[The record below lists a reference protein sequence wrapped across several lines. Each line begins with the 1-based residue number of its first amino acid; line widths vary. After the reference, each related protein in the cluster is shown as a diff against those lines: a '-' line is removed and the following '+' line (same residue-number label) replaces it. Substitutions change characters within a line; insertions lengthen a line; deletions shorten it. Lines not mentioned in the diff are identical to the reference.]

1 MTVIGAA
8 LLGVIQG
15 LTEFLPISSSAHLI
29 LARAFFGWDAEGF
42 GLAFDVAVH
51 AGTLIA
57 VGVYFW
63 RDLAA
68 MARALPVAW
77 RASGPGPAR
86 LLQLVIVG
94 TLPIV
99 PAGLLYTDAVESA
112 LRRPG
117 VAAATLTVGA
127 LALLVVERLGARR
140 RDEASL
146 GMGEALGLGFAQ
158 AAALVPGVSRS
169 GATIALGMWF
179 GLTRESA
186 ARFGFL
192 LGVPAIAA
200 AALREG
206 ATLARTGLTPDMGV
220 LFAVGMITSAVVGYL
235 TVKYFIR
242 FLAGH
247 SLNGF
252 AYYRLALAG
261 LTLAWMLGR

>member
-1 MTVIGAA
+1 MV
-8 LLGVIQG
+8 
-15 LTEFLPISSSAHLI
+15 
-29 LARAFFGWDAEGF
+29 
-42 GLAFDVAVH
+42 
-51 AGTLIA
+51 
-57 VGVYFW
+57 
-63 RDLAA
+63 
-68 MARALPVAW
+68 RALPSAW
-77 RASGPGPAR
+77 RAADTGPAR
-86 LLQLVIVG
+86 LLHLVIVG

-99 PAGLLYTDAVESA
+99 PAGLLYSDAVEQA

-117 VAAATLTVGA
+117 VAAAMLALGA
-127 LALLVVERLGARR
+127 LALILVERVGARR

-146 GMGEALGLGFAQ
+146 GLGEALGLGVAQ

-179 GLTRESA
+179 GLKRDAA

-200 AALREG
+200 AALKEG
-206 ATLARTGLTPDMGV
+206 AALARTGLSPDLLV
-220 LFAVGMITSAVVGYL
+220 LFAIGMVTSGVVGYL

-261 LTLAWMLGR
+261 ITLVWMLGR